1 MFQIKDSRFNQMSEE
16 CVRCID
22 DVKLNFIAF
31 LNTSS
36 ANYCCDNTG
45 ISKGINVSQNFDLS
59 EKMETL

>member
-1 MFQIKDSRFNQMSEE
+1 MSEE

-36 ANYCCDNTG
+36 ANYCCNNTG

-59 EKMETL
+59 EKMKTL

>member
-1 MFQIKDSRFNQMSEE
+1 MSEE

-36 ANYCCDNTG
+36 ANYCCNNTG
-45 ISKGINVSQNFDLS
+45 ICKDINVSQNVDLS
-59 EKMETL
+59 EKMKTL